1 MREIYLKISGRVQ
14 GVGFRRWTERQAQK
28 IGDISGWVRN
38 AEDGSVEI
46 FMRGADE
53 KIEQM
58 VLSCYHGPLLARV
71 DNVAFLPERTNFFL
85 PPFEDGVFERI

>member
-1 MREIYLKISGRVQ
+1 MREIYLKIRGREH
-14 GVGFRRWTERQAQK
+14 GVGLRRWTERQAQK
-28 IGDISGWVRN
+28 TGAITGWLRN
-38 AEDGSVEI
+38 GEDGSVEI

-58 VLSCYHGPLLARV
+58 VLSCYHGLLLARV

-85 PPFEDGVFERI
+85 PPIEDGVFERI